1 MELLAR
7 EVRDA
12 AATTAAQ
19 EADLTDRSGRAYPGL
34 ARIIPRLDI
43 LPDPQR
49 EVWKR
54 LALLPV
60 DAVLYGGT
68 ALALRLGHR
77 ASLDFDLFLPRSFQ
91 PGDMAREIA
100 AVEPTETAMS
110 ADNTLVVRVGDVLV
124 SLFGVKLRAVGAPEV
139 AADIGL
145 PIASLLDLGATKM
158 AAVVDRAE
166 ARDYLDVAALLDAG
180 MDIADM
186 LGAAQAVFGPR
197 FSPLLAL
204 KALTSFADGDLPSLD
219 GRIQRRLT
227 TAATNVARIP
237 VVGARTDTVSP
248 FDIPGG

>member
-1 MELLAR
+1 MTNR
-7 EVRDA
+7 PD
-12 AATTAAQ
+12 
-19 EADLTDRSGRAYPGL
+19 RAYPGL
-34 ARIIPRLDI
+34 ARIVPRLEI
-43 LPDPQR
+43 LPDPLR
-49 EVWKR
+49 AVWER
-54 LALLPV
+54 LALLPN

-77 ASLDFDLFLPRSFQ
+77 ASLDFDLFLPRSFR

-100 AVEPTETAMS
+100 ALKPSETAMS
-110 ADNTLVVRVGDVLV
+110 AADTLVVRVGDVLV
-124 SLFGVKLRAVGAPEV
+124 SLFGVRLRTVGAPDL

-166 ARDYLDVAALLDAG
+166 AKDYLDVMALLDAG
-180 MDIADM
+180 LDLADM

-204 KALTSFADGDLPSLD
+204 KALTSFDDGDLPSLD
-219 GRIQRRLT
+219 GGLRSRLT
-227 TAATNVARIP
+227 TAATTVSRIP

-248 FDIPGG
+248 FDVPGG